1 MHVAHSV
8 KSFLVGVLCGILVSY
23 VSVYCIAMTAA
34 IAMPRDFPVVLWQ
47 VAVVLGL
54 GAFVPA
60 LIIYST
66 GLLISRP
73 NLLVSLAG
81 FCVAVIAGL
90 SLFVGLT
97 FAGSALA
104 ATVLGALVATVFASL
119 WSRRSLK
126 SNPVHRPA

>member
-8 KSFLVGVLCGILVSY
+8 RRFLPGILCGILVSY

-73 NLLVSLAG
+73 NRLVSLAG

-104 ATVLGALVATVFASL
+104 ATVLGALAATVLVSL

>member
-8 KSFLVGVLCGILVSY
+8 RSFLPGILCGILVSY

-73 NLLVSLAG
+73 NRLVSLAG

-104 ATVLGALVATVFASL
+104 ATVLGALAATVLVSL

-126 SNPVHRPA
+126 SSPVHRPA